1 MKKLV
6 SIILSA
12 ALIFVFSGCGKN
24 NSSDG
29 GEKIEHSVEVAKL
42 AAAGQIPEVEFLV
55 GDPVDGVKNELFK
68 LSSGMTYEDFCS
80 EVKASGNELQGDM
93 YSGYVSTTE
102 QNGYTVLS
110 STYNEYNSVYC
121 IYPTDKEN
129 AKISAI
135 AVQGPAY
142 GFDNSSMKEYVKS
155 AVEGKAEEAEITSE
169 FSFIPKASEGATCL
183 RYEFG
188 AYRLEF
194 YFSPYD
200 ELSLTVLYDV
210 NLH

>member
-1 MKKLV
+1 M
-6 SIILSA
+6 
-12 ALIFVFSGCGKN
+12 
-24 NSSDG
+24 
-29 GEKIEHSVEVAKL
+29 
-42 AAAGQIPEVEFLV
+42 V
-55 GDPVDGVKNELFK
+55 GDSVDGVKNELFK

-110 STYNEYNSVYC
+110 ATYNEYNSVYC

-142 GFDNSSMKEYVKS
+142 GFDNSSMKNYVKS
-155 AVEGKAEEAEITSE
+155 AVDGKSKEAEITSE
-169 FSFIPKASEGATCL
+169 FSFIPKSSEGATCL

-188 AYRLEF
+188 AYRLEVC
-194 YFSPYD
+194 
-200 ELSLTVLYDV
+200 LTVLYDM